1 MWWDPWPHMWF
12 PFWPLIFMAICFVM
26 MLIMMPMMRRHRSGR
41 SQAALDILNERLARG
56 EIDQREYESRR
67 RTMGI

>member
-26 MLIMMPMMRRHRSGR
+26 MFVMMPMMRRHRSEK
-41 SQAALDILNERLARG
+41 SQDALDILNERFARG
-56 EIDQREYESRR
+56 EIDQREYETRR

>member
-26 MLIMMPMMRRHRSGR
+26 MFVMMPMMRRHRSEK
-41 SQAALDILNERLARG
+41 SQDALDILNERFARG
-56 EIDQREYESRR
+56 EIDQREYETRR
-67 RTMGI
+67 RTMGV